1 MFLGVLFKA
10 KQLKQVLI
18 AVPAT
23 LLDYW
28 RSEIQRWTPGLHID
42 LQMLNQPQRKR
53 EQLIAGNRLKN
64 NLVYLTTPSMIQ
76 KHVDTF
82 NRQGNLQVLIVD
94 EGHRAKNINT
104 KIRKGIKSLYVK
116 RSKIML
122 TGTPVQNNLAEFY
135 SLMDIVEDDVFG
147 TVSEFNQTYRHVI
160 ETGLKKRALFR

>member
-1 MFLGVLFKA
+1 
-10 KQLKQVLI
+10 
-18 AVPAT
+18 
-23 LLDYW
+23 
-28 RSEIQRWTPGLHID
+28 
-42 LQMLNQPQRKR
+42 
-53 EQLIAGNRLKN
+53 
-64 NLVYLTTPSMIQ
+64 MIH

-104 KIRKGIKSLYVK
+104 KIRKGIKSLYAK

-147 TVSEFNQTYRHVI
+147 TVSEFNQTYR
-160 ETGLKKRALFR
+160 